1 MKQPR
6 RWRKATASTASN
18 GCVEMCVD
26 TPTATTEVNIRDSK
40 LDETAP
46 YMTVSLSDQRSL
58 VEMARRS

>member
-1 MKQPR
+1 
-6 RWRKATASTASN
+6 
-18 GCVEMCVD
+18 MCVD